1 MVMLGTYTPGSPE
14 WHAARRWR
22 IGGSEIGQVMGWS
35 RWGTRAD
42 LLAAKLAEPVDKP
55 QTDAQLRGT
64 LLEPAV
70 LAWGAAR
77 YGYQYADGSDATYV
91 HRAFPWALYNPDSI
105 ADSDSGERVLIECKT
120 ATDRSEDNGWGRAG
134 TGRIPAAYKAQVAW
148 GMAVLDLPEAHV
160 LVLAGAHNGR
170 PNLAF
175 SRYII
180 RRDRAFEN
188 RLLTAGLAFIRELTA
203 AREADE
209 RTSS

>member
-1 MVMLGTYTPGSPE
+1 MMLGTFPPRSPG

-22 IGGSEIGQVMGWS
+22 IGGSEIGQIMGWS

-55 QTDAQLRGT
+55 QTEAQLRGT

-91 HRAFPWALYNPDSI
+91 HRAFPWCLFNPDSI
-105 ADSDSGERVLIECKT
+105 TADGLLIECKT

-134 TGRIPAAYKAQVAW
+134 TDRIPAAYRCQVAW
-148 GMAVLDLPEAHV
+148 GMAVCDLPEAHV
-160 LVLAGAHNGR
+160 LVLAGAHNSR
-170 PNLAF
+170 PNLHF
-175 SRYII
+175 QRYII

-188 RLLTAGLAFIRELTA
+188 RLLTAGLAFHRELTA
-203 AREADE
+203 AREAAE

>member
-14 WHAARRWR
+14 WHAERRWR

-42 LLAAKLAEPVDKP
+42 LLAAKLADPVDKP
-55 QTDAQLRGT
+55 QTEAQLRGT

-120 ATDRSEDNGWGRAG
+120 VTDRSEDNGWGRAG
-134 TGRIPAAYKAQVAW
+134 TDRIPAAYKAQVAH
-148 GMAVLDLPEAHV
+148 GMAVLDLNEAHV
-160 LVLAGAHNGR
+160 LVLAGAHSGR
-170 PNLAF
+170 PDLHF
-175 SRYII
+175 SRYVVK
-180 RRDRAFEN
+180 RDRAFGN
-188 RLLTAGLAFIRELTA
+188 RLLTAGLAFIRELHQL
-203 AREADE
+203 RDE
-209 RTSS
+209 RNRDD

>member
-1 MVMLGTYTPGSPE
+1 MVTGIPLGRWPSRSPE

-22 IGGSEIGQVMGWS
+22 IGGSEIAQIMGWS

-55 QTDAQLRGT
+55 PTDAQLRGT

-70 LAWGAAR
+70 LAWGVAR

-91 HRAFPWALYNPDSI
+91 HRAFPWCLYNPDSI
-105 ADSDSGERVLIECKT
+105 TTDGLLIECKT

-134 TGRIPAAYKAQVAW
+134 TDRIPAAYKAQVAW

-170 PNLAF
+170 PNLHF
-175 SRYII
+175 QRYII

-188 RLLTAGLAFIRELTA
+188 RLLTAGLAFYRELTA
-203 AREADE
+203 AREAAE